1 MQIRH
6 CGVRLH
12 GHICSRVAV
21 FTLKRPIGFFL
32 DKPGPRGQVDRLL
45 QSRALVVEPID
56 ATRELDEGA
65 AKVTACIAI
74 ADCVLNVPKL
84 RIHPFKLGAEL
95 VQHRSIYVVETDGT
109 QCIELVHDILELVR
123 VPSALGVGFY
133 DCDVGSQGAV
143 RDRIEDVSELV
154 GLRVAHSVS
163 WALAAVS
170 LARCTAPPVTP
181 TPKTYSQP

>member
-65 AKVTACIAI
+65 AKVTTCIAI

-95 VQHRSIYVVETDGT
+95 VQHRAIYVVETDGT
-109 QCIELVHDILELVR
+109 QCLELVHDIHELDGVLN
-123 VPSALGVGFY
+123 ALGLYFE
-133 DCDVGSQGAV
+133 DCDLVHQLAD
-143 RDRIEDVSELV
+143 RDRHQDVLERAV
-154 GLRVAHSVS
+154 LRGAHSFS
-163 WALAAVS
+163 WALAVVS